1 LNNTDPNIM
10 LSSIPAQG
18 SPGQIQN
25 RKPGSLGRK
34 ILGSGG
40 TVQE

>member
-1 LNNTDPNIM
+1 MNNTDPNIM
-10 LSSIPAQG
+10 LSSIPQG
-18 SPGQIQN
+18 SPGQIQ

-40 TVQE
+40 TV